1 MEKTVFVLLIGNK
14 ELGEADHYQLLQEE
28 TARTEGKRAHVDVE
42 VVLAPAFDQLRVVRK
57 RLGDTAKK
65 PVDAVVAEPAN
76 VTTMDFLLRDLKG
89 KTGLVLLNS
98 WTPSVEQNALGWG
111 SGLPFGT
118 ISTNH
123 LSVGEVQGRQISALV
138 PPGGAAL
145 CLTGPRRS
153 SAAEQRL
160 VGMQSTLRPDV
171 RLLDAEAGQWTEAA
185 GIDAFQSW
193 YGIFKARSDVIHV
206 VAGQNDEIAVG
217 AINASKALANPAHRE
232 MFSKAKFLGVDG
244 CPNLGRRLV
253 DAGTLAATIVTPP
266 NTGPAITSL
275 VAFWTER
282 KPLPL
287 RALTDG
293 TPYPPTS
300 AHGA

>member
-42 VVLAPAFDQLRVVRK
+42 VVLAPAFDQLRVVRR

-76 VTTMDFLLRDLKG
+76 VATMDFLLRDLKG

-138 PPGGAAL
+138 PSGGAAL
-145 CLTGPRRS
+145 CRRDRGALPPPSNVS
-153 SAAEQRL
+153 SACSRRCALTCGCSMPRPASGRKQPE
-160 VGMQSTLRPDV
+160 STPSR
-171 RLLDAEAGQWTEAA
+171 
-185 GIDAFQSW
+185 
-193 YGIFKARSDVIHV
+193 
-206 VAGQNDEIAVG
+206 
-217 AINASKALANPAHRE
+217 
-232 MFSKAKFLGVDG
+232 
-244 CPNLGRRLV
+244 
-253 DAGTLAATIVTPP
+253 AGTASSRLGAT
-266 NTGPAITSL
+266 
-275 VAFWTER
+275 
-282 KPLPL
+282 
-287 RALTDG
+287 
-293 TPYPPTS
+293 
-300 AHGA
+300 